1 MDVDQALRDVVKGAG
16 VVYVGLLL
24 EYLTAFLAQW
34 LAARFL
40 DLSDFGG
47 IITGTAII
55 DIGANLG
62 TVGLGVALA
71 RYLPRTDDESTL
83 LEYAHTGYAIA
94 LPVSLVLGGLVAFNA
109 EFIARSVFADPAVE
123 PSVFVFGLGIPAATL
138 LQLSIGGIRG
148 RKASRY
154 RVYVENLVRPLSRFG
169 LVVTVT
175 LLGFGQ
181 FAFATAYALPYLLAG
196 VLATYLFKRTLPG
209 FRVIGR
215 GSRERAREL
224 LRFSTPQS
232 FGSVAWFLVRSSDI
246 FLLLAFLGSEAVAVY
261 GVAYGLAR
269 LVLVFSTAFNFLGMP
284 ISSALDSDGDS
295 EEVVR
300 INGAILRWLVVV
312 SVPTVFPLLVYPADI
327 LGFVYRPDY
336 AAGGATLAVL
346 AAGFA
351 VSNVLRPAD
360 SMIQA
365 AGRTDLSM
373 ANKLIAAAVNVG
385 LNLYLIPRYGIV
397 AAAATTVVAYV
408 LTDALGL
415 IELKLVVGWVP
426 LTRRLVG
433 PVALGVVA
441 LITGWAVASVLP
453 VSLLVVVGL
462 TAVVGIG
469 YLVAF
474 VPLVGFMPEEVMIAK
489 DAQKRFGV
497 TVPGLNAILDR
508 YSRS

>member
-1 MDVDQALRDVVKGAG
+1 
-16 VVYVGLLL
+16 
-24 EYLTAFLAQW
+24 
-34 LAARFL
+34 
-40 DLSDFGG
+40 
-47 IITGTAII
+47 
-55 DIGANLG
+55 
-62 TVGLGVALA
+62 
-71 RYLPRTDDESTL
+71 
-83 LEYAHTGYAIA
+83 
-94 LPVSLVLGGLVAFNA
+94 
-109 EFIARSVFADPAVE
+109 
-123 PSVFVFGLGIPAATL
+123 
-138 LQLSIGGIRG
+138 
-148 RKASRY
+148 
-154 RVYVENLVRPLSRFG
+154 
-169 LVVTVT
+169 
-175 LLGFGQ
+175 
-181 FAFATAYALPYLLAG
+181 
-196 VLATYLFKRTLPG
+196 
-209 FRVIGR
+209 
-215 GSRERAREL
+215 
-224 LRFSTPQS
+224 
-232 FGSVAWFLVRSSDI
+232 
-246 FLLLAFLGSEAVAVY
+246 
-261 GVAYGLAR
+261 
-269 LVLVFSTAFNFLGMP
+269 MP

>member
-1 MDVDQALRDVVKGAG
+1 MDADQALRDVVKGAG

-24 EYLTAFLAQW
+24 EYLTAFFAQW

-47 IITGTAII
+47 IVTGTAII
-55 DIGANLG
+55 DVGANLG
-62 TVGLGVALA
+62 VVGMGVALA

-83 LEYAHTGYAIA
+83 LEYAHTGFMIA

-109 EFIARSVFADPAVE
+109 GFLARVVFNDPAVE
-123 PSVFVFGLGIPAATL
+123 PSVFVFGLGIPAAAL

-154 RVYVENLVRPLSRFG
+154 RVYVENIVRPLSRFG
-169 LVVTVT
+169 LVVAATV
-175 LLGFGQ
+175 LGLGQ
-181 FAFATAYALPYLLAG
+181 IAFATAYAVPYLLAG
-196 VLATYLFKRTLPG
+196 LLATYLFKRTLPA
-209 FRVIGR
+209 FRVVGR
-215 GSRERAREL
+215 TSRERALEL

-232 FGSVAWFLVRSSDI
+232 FGSVAWFFVRSSDI

-269 LVLVFSTAFNFLGMP
+269 LVLVFSTAFGFLGMP
-284 ISSALDSDGDS
+284 ITSALDSEGDE

-300 INGAILRWLVVV
+300 INGAILRWLVVL
-312 SVPTVFPLLVYPADI
+312 SVPTVFPLVTYPADL
-327 LGFVYRPDY
+327 LGFVYRAEY
-336 AAGGATLAVL
+336 AAGGATLAIL
-346 AAGFA
+346 AGGFA
-351 VSNVLRPAD
+351 ISNVFRPANG
-360 SMIQA
+360 MISA

-373 ANKLIAAAVNVG
+373 VNKVTAALVNVG

-397 AAAATTVVAYV
+397 AAAATTVLAYV
-408 LTDALGL
+408 LTDVLSL
-415 IELKLVVGWVP
+415 LELKFVVGWVP

-433 PVALGVVA
+433 PIVLGVGVLASGAGVASLLPVSIPIVVA
-441 LITGWAVASVLP
+441 LTAA
-453 VSLLVVVGL
+453 VGL
-462 TAVVGIG
+462 G
-469 YLVAF
+469 YLLLFA
-474 VPLVGFMPEEVMIAK
+474 PLVGFMPEEVMIAK